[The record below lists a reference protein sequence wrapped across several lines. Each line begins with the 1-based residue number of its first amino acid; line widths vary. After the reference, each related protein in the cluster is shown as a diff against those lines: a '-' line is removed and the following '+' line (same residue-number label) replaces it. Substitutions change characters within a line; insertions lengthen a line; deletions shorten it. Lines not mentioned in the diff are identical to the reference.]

1 MKESHTSGG
10 ELQGSILAIAV
21 IKLKPRRGNIEG
33 LGLRIMIMTLHLI
46 PMKRRWGNGE
56 NKS

>member
-1 MKESHTSGG
+1 MKESHISGVG
-10 ELQGSILAIAV
+10 LHGSIPAIVV

-33 LGLRIMIMTLHLI
+33 LGLRIMIMSLHLNL
-46 PMKRRWGNGE
+46 MKRRWGNGE